1 MSTAIQLT
9 GGTIITLAGR
19 NALRDAEL
27 TGSSPQPKYYRVS
40 ANDYPLD
47 PVMTAADFHGWYT
60 HEINAYVPVDDD
72 TAQFTVRIPEDEATS
87 DMLTVGI
94 FLEDGTLF
102 GLAKPDY
109 AMPRGITQ
117 VFHILHE
124 YDNISELLDFRYIPI
139 EELDQIAMHLDT
151 SVTLGLQTMKNLSR
165 TLGVTKIQGVTVI

>member
-27 TGSSPQPKYYRVS
+27 TGSIPQPKYYRVS

-47 PVMTAADFHGWYT
+47 PAMTTADFHGWYT

-117 VFHILHE
+117 MFHILHA
-124 YDNISELLDFRYIPI
+124 YDDISELLDFRYIPI
-139 EELDQIAMHLDT
+139 EELDQHASTIHQAI
-151 SVTLGLQTMKNLSR
+151 VLGDMVLKQTAR
-165 TLGVTKIQGVTVI
+165 QHKIVALNGTNIR